1 VTREAVDAALA
12 AAGANLS
19 GYNSNS
25 FRPIL
30 KRYDMRI
37 LQIVGGILIAGGLFV
52 LIKAP
57 SYSSDKSVFKIGD
70 VEAKV
75 AQEHPIPPWA
85 GGAAIAAGVVLIVIG
100 ARKP

>member
-1 VTREAVDAALA
+1 MCD
-12 AAGANLS
+12 
-19 GYNSNS
+19 YNGNT
-25 FRPIL
+25 FRPFF

-37 LQIVGGILIAGGLFV
+37 LQIVGIVLIAGGLFV

-57 SYSSDKSVFKIGD
+57 SYSSEKSVFKIGD

-75 AQEHPIPPWA
+75 AQEHPVPPWA